1 MALAVTRASD
11 AAEDLAT
18 MAGAAV
24 LGSITI
30 PGQPDHVRTAR
41 TFVGKALGE
50 LGTITDTAVLLTSE
64 LVTNAVRHSN
74 SREPGGTVVLVVL
87 EVSDGVRVEV
97 TDNGSDLSLPVVK
110 GDVFSADGHG
120 LYLVETLAV
129 QWGYL
134 RDQAGTTVWFRLCTA
149 GVTAPDGTGT
159 IGRIGPGGRMDPAGR
174 RDTSGRRDAARAGA
188 PRGNATR
195 TGGIRAGVRKSGG
208 ARVS

>member
-1 MALAVTRASD
+1 MALAATRASD
-11 AAEDLAT
+11 VTEDLAT

-41 TFVGKALGE
+41 TFVGQALGE
-50 LGTITDTAVLLTSE
+50 LGTVTDTAVLLTSE

-74 SREPGGTVVLVVL
+74 SRDPGGTVALVVL
-87 EVSDGVRVEV
+87 EVCDGVRVEV
-97 TDNGSDLSLPVVK
+97 TDNGSDLSFPVVK

-134 RDQAGTTVWFRLCTA
+134 RDEAGTTVWFRLCTA
-149 GVTAPDGTGT
+149 GLTVTDGIGT
-159 IGRIGPGGRMDPAGR
+159 VGRIGPAGRMDPAGR
-174 RDTSGRRDAARAGA
+174 TASC
-188 PRGNATR
+188 
-195 TGGIRAGVRKSGG
+195 G
-208 ARVS
+208 ARLARNGPLSPSAFRESAW